1 MIRNTLFTFFFFL
14 GIILISI
21 IFIPSLF
28 LNQKIVLFGGKIM
41 GHWSALC
48 LRIFLS
54 TKIIIKGKENMITNE
69 KFFIAC
75 SHQSMF
81 ETFYLQTIF
90 NSPRFI
96 LKKELLKIPVF
107 GWYLKKIGSIS
118 INRNKTTKDNLGF
131 FDKISHY
138 MISQSNRPLIIFPQ
152 GTRLSPDDR
161 SPFKKGAGRIYDKL
175 KIKCQPIAINSGNVW
190 PKNNQLSN
198 NKTITISILNP
209 ISSGL
214 KKEEFLNMLESSIYS
229 ELDKIN

>member
-1 MIRNTLFTFFFFL
+1 MIRSFLFSIFFFL

-21 IFIPSLF
+21 IFLPSFF
-28 LNQKIVLFGGKIM
+28 LPQKIVLFGGKIM

-54 TKIIIKGKENMITNE
+54 TKIIIKGKENIITNE

-90 NSPRFI
+90 NSPIFI
-96 LKKELLKIPVF
+96 LKKELVKIPIF

-131 FDKISHY
+131 FDQISY
-138 MISQSNRPLIIFPQ
+138 MVNKSNRPLIIFPQ

-161 SPFKKGAGRIYDKL
+161 SPFKKGAGRIYDEL
-175 KIKCQPIAINSGNVW
+175 KIICQPVAINSGSIW
-190 PKNNQLSN
+190 PKNGPLKSN
-198 NKTITISILNP
+198 LILTISILKP
-209 ISSGL
+209 IEARL
-214 KKEEFLNMLESSIYS
+214 DKETFLRNLQDNIYS
-229 ELDKIN
+229 ELDILN